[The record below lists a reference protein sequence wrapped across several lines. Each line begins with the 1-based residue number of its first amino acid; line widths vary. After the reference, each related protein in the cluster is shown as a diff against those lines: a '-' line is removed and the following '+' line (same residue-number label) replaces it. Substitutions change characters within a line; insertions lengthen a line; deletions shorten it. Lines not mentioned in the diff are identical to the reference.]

1 MANILIADDEESII
15 ELIELYLEGED
26 KTIFRASNGKEA
38 LEIVEKH
45 EIDLGII
52 DIMMPLMNG
61 FQVIRQIR
69 ETHAM
74 PLIVLSARED
84 FSDKI
89 HGLDIGAD
97 DYITKPF
104 NALELKARVEAHLR
118 RYLKTGKTQCAK
130 EVMVGPFK
138 VNFDAC
144 GVWLDGEP
152 QNFTAKEFQI
162 LRLLA
167 SKPGRVFTKQ
177 QIYESVWEETY
188 YGDENTIRIH
198 MSHLREK
205 LNDETGELLLTVRGL
220 GYKIEAAKVVRL

>member
-1 MANILIADDEESII
+1 MAYILIADDEESII

-38 LEIVEKH
+38 LEIVGKH

-97 DYITKPF
+97 DYIT
-104 NALELKARVEAHLR
+104 
-118 RYLKTGKTQCAK
+118 
-130 EVMVGPFK
+130 
-138 VNFDAC
+138 
-144 GVWLDGEP
+144 
-152 QNFTAKEFQI
+152 
-162 LRLLA
+162 
-167 SKPGRVFTKQ
+167 KPGRVFTKQ